1 MLGVIV
7 VVVVVWV
14 VVLVDGFT
22 GVGDD
27 GNGSHDNGDGN
38 FVLVHLYDTR
48 IYHEYIIINQ

>member
-1 MLGVIV
+1 M
-7 VVVVVWV
+7 
-14 VVLVDGFT
+14 LVDGFT